1 MSASEPVDPSGGSDR
16 GKGSGSAKSE
26 FKSFFDNEDLNG
38 DCFIAGESGEA
49 EALLDHRV
57 VYIPSEFKVASQP
70 FEKVKETDVQIVEFL
85 NLNFAALK
93 DQKVQLTDAECAKV
107 AFIRFL
113 AVREGLVSPKF
124 QKENYNVRY
133 NECEYTRVHSS
144 EISWVE
150 EHPFDDDP
158 SRLHQTIRGV
168 LSKSVMGD
176 LRKNFTD
183 MVGCVAYMFRVR
195 GHHWLAD
202 MDDKYK
208 DLWKKCLKDGDNPG
222 LKWEYV
228 AHHATHAIFP
238 VILDQFWQKGVQNSN
253 IAGAL
258 AKRFDSAPAG
268 VAGVKALDAGMT
280 DLAINVPGVK
290 VHFQEL
296 YQEKDRL
303 VKKLKEERWAGSI
316 NRRFYAA
323 GDLGFDESRFAA
335 IAATILAALNQLAPT
350 SPLRNSAALKR
361 MAQAAPL
368 TGALMVK
375 MIVAA
380 AEDPVNS
387 RALVTGSAPV

>member
-1 MSASEPVDPSGGSDR
+1 MSEGSSTDKGTGD
-16 GKGSGSAKSE
+16 GKGKGGEGTKSN
-26 FKSFFDNEDLNG
+26 FKSFFDNDDLNG

-49 EALLDHRV
+49 EALLNHRV
-57 VYIPSEFKVASQP
+57 IYVPHTFKVASQP
-70 FEKVKETDVQIVEFL
+70 FEKTVESDSNVTEFL

-93 DQKVQLTDAECAKV
+93 DQKVALSNAEIAKV
-107 AFIRFL
+107 VYIRYL
-113 AVREGLVSPKF
+113 AVREGLASHKF
-124 QKENYNVRY
+124 STGNYNVRY
-133 NECEYTRVHSS
+133 NECELCPLESS
-144 EISWVE
+144 EVDWMAAN
-150 EHPFDDDP
+150 PKDDDP
-158 SRLHQTIRGV
+158 TNLHQDIRAV
-168 LSKSVMGD
+168 LTKDIMKN
-176 LRKNFTD
+176 LRQNFSD
-183 MVGCVAYMFRVR
+183 MVCCVAYMFRVR
-195 GHHWLAD
+195 GHHWLSD

-222 LKWEYV
+222 IKWEYV

-238 VILDQFWQKGVQNSN
+238 VILDQFWQKCVSASN
-253 IAGAL
+253 IAGAI

-323 GDLGFDESRFAA
+323 GDLGFDEGRFAA

-375 MIVAA
+375 MIVSA

-387 RALVTGSAPV
+387 RALVSGAAPA